1 MWKKIKNTMVIVL
14 ATLGVLFI
22 IIMLM
27 PDDEADYEDTDAE
40 TNVSESYDDAD
51 SDSETDENEDE
62 EDSELTAAENNSDA
76 SAVQES
82 ENSKDA
88 DETADNTET
97 GEAENNEAANNE
109 AENSTESSGASDT
122 SQPASAASTT
132 VNIPESE
139 ISDKQLSFKT
149 VSLDNNVVDQSIF
162 SDYDIT
168 VVHVWGTFCSPCI
181 AEMGDY
187 ASFYKELPENVN
199 LVGVICDVYDGI
211 DSNVSDANSILK
223 DAGAEFMNLRI
234 SNDLYDITKSLQYV
248 PSSFFVD
255 RNGHVIGEMMDGA
268 GFEQTKSRLESYL
281 SK

>member
-1 MWKKIKNTMVIVL
+1 MWKKIKNTIVIVL

-22 IIMLM
+22 IIMMM
-27 PDDEADYEDTDAE
+27 PDDEDADYESADAE
-40 TNVSESYDDAD
+40 TSVSVSDVDDTD

-62 EDSELTAAENNSDA
+62 EDSELTAAENNSDS

-82 ENSKDA
+82 EN
-88 DETADNTET
+88 N
-97 GEAENNEAANNE
+97 
-109 AENSTESSGASDT
+109 TESSEASDT

-162 SDYDIT
+162 ADYDIT

-199 LVGVICDVYDGI
+199 LVGIICDVYDGI

-281 SK
+281 VK

>member
-1 MWKKIKNTMVIVL
+1 MWKKIKNTLVIVL

-27 PDDEADYEDTDAE
+27 PDDEDADYESADAE
-40 TNVSESYDDAD
+40 TSVSVSDVDDTD

-62 EDSELTAAENNSDA
+62 EDSELTTAEISTEA
-76 SAVQES
+76 SAAQES
-82 ENSKDA
+82 ENR
-88 DETADNTET
+88 
-97 GEAENNEAANNE
+97 
-109 AENSTESSGASDT
+109 TESSEEASDT
-122 SQPASAASTT
+122 SQPDSSSSTT

-162 SDYDIT
+162 ADYDIT

-234 SNDLYDITKSLQYV
+234 SNDLYDITKPLQYV